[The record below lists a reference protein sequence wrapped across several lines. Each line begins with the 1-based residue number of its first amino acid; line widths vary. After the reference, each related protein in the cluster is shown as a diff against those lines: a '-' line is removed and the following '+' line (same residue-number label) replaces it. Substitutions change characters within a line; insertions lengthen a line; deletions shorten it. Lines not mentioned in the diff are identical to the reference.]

1 MSSFQGR
8 LAAWLCS
15 LVAAVGIPSGCSP
28 SGSEPGG
35 GKGVPAGGLVAA
47 ASKDASC
54 KHAVAEK
61 LCPLCHPEVLKD
73 PNILICKE
81 HGNIPEELC
90 TACHPELKAKYQTC
104 EHELPPA
111 LCAACRKKDGQPE
124 GSK

>member
-1 MSSFQGR
+1 MSTFPVR
-8 LAAWLCS
+8 LAVWLFL
-15 LVAAVGIPSGCSP
+15 LVSAGGMLPGCSP
-28 SGSEPGG
+28 SGSAPGD
-35 GKGVPAGGLVAA
+35 GKAATAGGTVAG
-47 ASKDASC
+47 ASKEALC

-61 LCPLCHPEVLKD
+61 LCPLCHPEVVKD